1 MGRDKNHDVTTIY
14 FRNCIYLTFIVSRR
28 SIGCRISVCLHIRQS
43 FSRQKKHPDT
53 NRKIVKKRACS
64 FGPCSFSKPSTRL
77 HRTSPHAIYH
87 PLSLAIKQ
95 QIVRIRAHKTST
107 HSQSKWPYPKTTSY
121 SSSSASSS
129 DVRND
134 RTPSSLVSNETTPSL
149 LDTPSP

>member
-1 MGRDKNHDVTTIY
+1 MGWDKNHDVTTTY
-14 FRNCIYLTFIVSRR
+14 LRNCIYLTFILSRR
-28 SIGCRISVCLHIRQS
+28 CIECRISVCLHIRQS
-43 FSRQKKHPDT
+43 FSRQT
-53 NRKIVKKRACS
+53 NRKIVKKRVCS

-95 QIVRIRAHKTST
+95 QIVRIRAHKPST

-129 DVRND
+129 DVCND
-134 RTPSSLVSNETTPSL
+134 RAPSSLVSNETTPSL